1 MSARA
6 FYTTPTI
13 ADSSITS
20 AKIADGTIV
29 NADINGSAAIAQ
41 SKIANLTSDLAAKVT
56 TGTLIPPRTTSTASS
71 TTPTPNADTTDVY
84 ILTALAAGATFGA
97 PTGTPVEAQ
106 NLLIRILDNGT
117 ARALAWNAA
126 YRAVGVTLPTT
137 TVISKVLY
145 VGCRWNSTASK
156 WDVLA
161 VAQEA

>member
-1 MSARA
+1 MTTRA
-6 FYTTPTI
+6 FYGGAGVT
-13 ADSSITS
+13 DGSITS
-20 AKIADGTIV
+20 AKIADGAIV
-29 NADINGSAAIAQ
+29 NADVNASAAIAQ
-41 SKIANLTSDLAAKVT
+41 SKIANLTTALAAKVT
-56 TGTLIPPRTTSTASS
+56 TGTLIPPRTATATSS

-106 NLLIRILDNGT
+106 NLLIRVTDNGT
-117 ARALAWNAA
+117 ARALSWNAA

-137 TVISKVLY
+137 TVISKTLY
-145 VGCRWNSTASK
+145 VGARWNSTASK